1 MKSKKRKCLSA
12 ISLTIAAALTIPF
25 APLQAFNTSA
35 VGEGLYINEICAKNS
50 THTASDGNCYDW
62 IEIYNGSSS
71 SIDLSGYGLSD
82 KETELFKF
90 TFPAGASIGAG
101 QRLVIYCDSVMPE
114 ISGTYTASFGI
125 STSGET
131 IYLTAP
137 DSTICDTVEVP
148 ALASDQSYGRYP
160 DGSDSFATMNMSPN
174 KANNESGVLKK
185 DVAEP
190 VFSQEG
196 GFYDSGFNLNITVPE
211 GTTVYYTTDGSVP
224 DSSSQKY
231 SSPIAVT
238 DITSQPNYLS
248 ARTDIRGG
256 TVTAPTDPVDKA
268 MVINAVA
275 IDQNGNV
282 SDTVSAA
289 YFIGYG
295 SRASY
300 YQNVK
305 VISLTTDEDN
315 LFDHDKGIYVLGAT
329 YDEWKE
335 SNGGGAFAQ
344 DWQIPGNYSNKGREW
359 ERPAIMQ
366 IYEDGQVKHTQSI
379 GIRIHGGASRSHQQK
394 SFNIYARAD
403 YGVSKFDFNLFD
415 GDLRSE
421 YTGKKIKEFD
431 SFMIRNGGNDAS
443 ATRFRDKLN
452 QALVSDRDMLQQA
465 MKPCIVFINGE
476 YWGHYEITEKLSDD
490 YVEAHYGIDKN
501 DVCLIKNGEL
511 EEGTESDFAE
521 WESLN
526 NWFKSN
532 DLSQEA
538 NYNQLCE
545 KIDMQSFIDYMCA
558 EIYYANMDFSPNN
571 TAMWKSTSI
580 YPDNEW
586 GDGKWR
592 FILFDTEY
600 STGLYGAMGASAN
613 HNTFNMVMQ
622 NQGFISELFKN
633 ALKSDTFKRQFAT
646 TFMDMANENFNSERV
661 QAMIE
666 ELTNEYREMTVDTLD
681 RFEPKNVTTTPG
693 QDDSQDTQNP
703 GGIPGIGGNWGGGNW
718 GGNWGGTQ
726 VDNATTFNNEVE
738 SVKTFYRDRNK
749 NVTQQLK
756 NSCSLKGNMVNLT
769 LSNDITKGTVI
780 LNTITPTFKDNKWT
794 GAYYTDYPVTVTA
807 KPEAGYA
814 FSHWET
820 SDGKTINS
828 PTAEITL
835 TADMTVTAVYKQSQ
849 GGIIGDVNS
858 DGTVSAA
865 DLVILSKY
873 LLGTE
878 KNINGSQADVYTDNR
893 IDVYDMIKL
902 RKIVSGI

>member
-1 MKSKKRKCLSA
+1 MKSRKRKFLSPLSMA
-12 ISLTIAAALTIPF
+12 IAAALAIPCM
-25 APLQAFNTSA
+25 PINTFNA
-35 VGEGLYINEICAKNS
+35 NAIGESLCINEICAKNS
-50 THTASDGNCYDW
+50 THTAPDGQCYDW
-62 IEIYNGSSS
+62 IEIYNSGSSAV
-71 SIDLSGYGLSD
+71 DLSGFGLSD

-90 TFPAGASIGAG
+90 TFPAGSSIGAG
-101 QRLVIYCDSVMPE
+101 QRLIVYCDSVMPE
-114 ISGTYTASFGI
+114 INGAYTAAFGL

-131 IYLTAP
+131 VYLTAP
-137 DSTICDTVEVP
+137 DSTICDTVEFP
-148 ALASDQSYGRYP
+148 ALASDQSFGRYP
-160 DGSDSFATMNMSPN
+160 DGSESFATMSISPN
-174 KANNESGVLKK
+174 TANSESGVLKK

-190 VFSQEG
+190 IFSQEG
-196 GFYDSGFNLNITVPE
+196 GFYDSGFNLNITVPD

-224 DSSSQKY
+224 DSSSQRY
-231 SSPIAVT
+231 SSPIAIS

-256 TVTAPTDPVDKA
+256 TVTTPTEPVDKA

-295 SRASY
+295 NRASY

-329 YDEWKE
+329 YDEWKN

-344 DWQIPGNYSNKGREW
+344 DWQIPGNFSNKGREW

-366 IYEDGQVKHTQSI
+366 IYENGQVKHTQSI
-379 GIRIHGGASRSHQQK
+379 GIRIHGGASRSHMQK

-452 QALVSDRDMLQQA
+452 QALVADRDMLQQA

-511 EEGTESDFAE
+511 EEGTEADFAE
-521 WESLN
+521 WESLQ
-526 NWFKSN
+526 NWFNSN
-532 DLSQEA
+532 DLSQES

-545 KIDMQSFIDYMCA
+545 KVDMQSFIDYMCA

-571 TAMWKSTSI
+571 TAIWKATSV

-600 STGLYGAMGASAN
+600 STGLYGFSGPTAS
-613 HNTFNMVMQ
+613 HNTFNMVLQ
-622 NQGFISELFKN
+622 NKGFFSELFKN
-633 ALKSDTFKRQFAT
+633 ALKNNTFKRQFAT
-646 TFMDMANENFNSERV
+646 TFMDMANENFNADRV
-661 QAMIE
+661 MAMIE
-666 ELTNEYREMTVDTLD
+666 ELTNEYRDMTIDTLD
-681 RFEPKNVTTTPG
+681 RFEPKNVTQTETPTEP
-693 QDDSQDTQNP
+693 QNPQNP
-703 GGIPGIGGNWGGGNW
+703 GGFPGLGGNWGGGNW
-718 GGNWGGTQ
+718 GGNTAQ
-726 VDNATTFNNEVE
+726 QDNPTIFNNEVDA
-738 SVKTFYRDRNK
+738 VKSFYRDRK
-749 NVTQQLK
+749 QNVTQQLR
-756 NSCSLKGNMVNLT
+756 NTCGLTGNTANVT
-769 LSNDITKGTVI
+769 LSNNSAQGTVI

-794 GAYYTDYPVTVTA
+794 GAYYTDYPITVTA
-807 KPEAGYA
+807 KPESGYQ

-828 PTAEITL
+828 ATAEITL
-835 TADMTVTAVYKQSQ
+835 TSDMTITAVYSQSQ
-849 GGIIGDVNS
+849 GGTIGDVNS
-858 DGTVSAA
+858 DGNVSAA
-865 DLVILSKY
+865 DLVLLSKF

-878 KNINGSQADVYTDNR
+878 KNINNSQADVITDNK

-902 RKIVSGI
+902 RKIVIG

>member
-1 MKSKKRKCLSA
+1 MKSRKRKFLSPLSMA
-12 ISLTIAAALTIPF
+12 IAAALAIPCM
-25 APLQAFNTSA
+25 PINAFNA
-35 VGEGLYINEICAKNS
+35 NAIGESLCINEICAKNS
-50 THTASDGNCYDW
+50 THTAPDGQCYDW
-62 IEIYNGSSS
+62 IEIYNSGSSAV
-71 SIDLSGYGLSD
+71 DLSGFGLSD

-90 TFPAGASIGAG
+90 TFPAGSSIGAG
-101 QRLVIYCDSVMPE
+101 QRLIVYCDSVIPE
-114 ISGTYTASFGI
+114 ISGAYTAAFGL

-131 IYLTAP
+131 VYLTAP
-137 DSTICDTVEVP
+137 DSTICDTVEFP
-148 ALASDQSYGRYP
+148 ALASDQSFGRYP
-160 DGSDSFATMNMSPN
+160 DGSDSFATMSISPN
-174 KANNESGVLKK
+174 TANSESGVLKK

-190 VFSQEG
+190 IFSQEG
-196 GFYDSGFNLNITVPE
+196 GFYDSGFNLNITVPD

-224 DSSSQKY
+224 DSSSQRY
-231 SSPIAVT
+231 SSPIAIS

-256 TVTAPTDPVDKA
+256 TVTAPTEPVDKA

-295 SRASY
+295 NRASY

-329 YDEWKE
+329 YDEWKKT
-335 SNGGGAFAQ
+335 NGGGAFAQ

-379 GIRIHGGASRSHQQK
+379 GIRIHGGASRSHMQK

-452 QALVSDRDMLQQA
+452 QALVADRDMLQQA

-511 EEGTESDFAE
+511 EEGTEADFAE
-521 WESLN
+521 WESLQ
-526 NWFKSN
+526 NWFNSN
-532 DLSQEA
+532 DLSQES

-545 KIDMQSFIDYMCA
+545 KVDMQSFIDYMCA

-571 TAMWKSTSI
+571 TAIWKATSV

-600 STGLYGAMGASAN
+600 STGLYGFSGPTAS
-613 HNTFNMVMQ
+613 HNTFNMVLQ
-622 NQGFISELFKN
+622 NRGFFSELFKN
-633 ALKSDTFKRQFAT
+633 ALKNNTFKRQFAT
-646 TFMDMANENFNSERV
+646 TFMDMANENFNTDRV
-661 QAMIE
+661 MAMIE
-666 ELTNEYREMTVDTLD
+666 ELTNEYRDMTIDTLD
-681 RFEPKNVTTTPG
+681 RFEPKNVTQTETPTEP
-693 QDDSQDTQNP
+693 QNPQNP
-703 GGIPGIGGNWGGGNW
+703 GGFPGFGGNWGGGNW
-718 GGNWGGTQ
+718 GGNTTQ
-726 VDNATTFNNEVE
+726 QDNPTIFNNEVDA
-738 SVKTFYRDRNK
+738 VKSFYRDRNQ
-749 NVTQQLK
+749 NVTQQLR
-756 NSCSLKGNMVNLT
+756 NTCGLTGNKVNVT
-769 LSNDITKGTVI
+769 LSNNSAQGTVI

-794 GAYYTDYPVTVTA
+794 GAYYTDYPITVTA
-807 KPEAGYA
+807 KPESGYQ

-828 PTAEITL
+828 ATAEITL
-835 TADMTVTAVYKQSQ
+835 TSDMTITAVYSQSQ
-849 GGIIGDVNS
+849 GGAIGDVNS
-858 DGTVSAA
+858 DGNISAA
-865 DLVILSKY
+865 DLVLLSKF

-878 KNINGSQADVYTDNR
+878 KNINNSQADVITDNR

-902 RKIVSGI
+902 RKIVIG

>member
-1 MKSKKRKCLSA
+1 MKSRKRKFLPPLSMA
-12 ISLTIAAALTIPF
+12 IAAALAIPCM
-25 APLQAFNTSA
+25 PINAFNA
-35 VGEGLYINEICAKNS
+35 NAIGESLCINEICAKNS
-50 THTASDGNCYDW
+50 THTAPDGQCYDW
-62 IEIYNGSSS
+62 IEIYNSGSSAV
-71 SIDLSGYGLSD
+71 DLSGFGLSD

-90 TFPAGASIGAG
+90 TFPSGSSIGAG
-101 QRLVIYCDSVMPE
+101 QRLIVYCDSVMPE
-114 ISGTYTASFGI
+114 ISGAYTAAFGL

-131 IYLTAP
+131 VYLTAP
-137 DSTICDTVEVP
+137 DSAICDTVEFP
-148 ALASDQSYGRYP
+148 ALASDQSFGRYP
-160 DGSDSFATMNMSPN
+160 DGSESFATMSISPN
-174 KANNESGVLKK
+174 TANGESGVLKK

-190 VFSQEG
+190 IFSQEG
-196 GFYDSGFNLNITVPE
+196 GFYDSGFDLNITVPD

-224 DSSSQKY
+224 DSSSQRY
-231 SSPIAVT
+231 SSPIAIS

-256 TVTAPTDPVDKA
+256 TVTAPTEPVDKA

-295 SRASY
+295 NRASY

-329 YDEWKE
+329 YDEWKKT
-335 SNGGGAFAQ
+335 NGSGAFAQ

-379 GIRIHGGASRSHQQK
+379 GIRIHGGASRSHMQK

-415 GDLRSE
+415 GDLKSE

-452 QALVSDRDMLQQA
+452 QALVADRDMLQQA

-511 EEGTESDFAE
+511 EEGTEADFAE
-521 WESLN
+521 WESLQ
-526 NWFKSN
+526 NWFNSN
-532 DLSQEA
+532 DLSQES

-545 KIDMQSFIDYMCA
+545 KVDMQSFIDYMCA

-571 TAMWKSTSI
+571 TAIWKATSV

-600 STGLYGAMGASAN
+600 STGLYGFSGPTAS
-613 HNTFNMVMQ
+613 HNTFNMVLQ
-622 NQGFISELFKN
+622 NKGFFSELFKN
-633 ALKSDTFKRQFAT
+633 ALKNNTFKRQFAT
-646 TFMDMANENFNSERV
+646 TFMDMANENFNTDRV
-661 QAMIE
+661 MAMIE
-666 ELTNEYREMTVDTLD
+666 ELTNEYRDMTIDTLD
-681 RFEPKNVTTTPG
+681 RFEPKNVTQNP
-693 QDDSQDTQNP
+693 DNPQNP
-703 GGIPGIGGNWGGGNW
+703 GGFPGFGGNWGGGNW
-718 GGNWGGTQ
+718 GGNTARQ
-726 VDNATTFNNEVE
+726 DNPTIFNNEVDA
-738 SVKTFYRDRNK
+738 VKSFYRDRNQ
-749 NVTQQLK
+749 NVTQQLR
-756 NSCSLKGNMVNLT
+756 NSCGLTGNKVNVT
-769 LSNDITKGTVI
+769 LSNNSAQGTVI

-794 GAYYTDYPVTVTA
+794 GAYYTDYPITVTA
-807 KPEAGYA
+807 KPESGYQ

-828 PTAEITL
+828 AAAEITL
-835 TADMTVTAVYKQSQ
+835 TSDMTITAVYSQSQ
-849 GGIIGDVNS
+849 GGTIGDINS
-858 DGTVSAA
+858 DGNISAA
-865 DLVILSKY
+865 DLVLLSKF

-878 KNINGSQADVYTDNR
+878 KNINNSQADVIADNR

-902 RKIVSGI
+902 RKIVIG